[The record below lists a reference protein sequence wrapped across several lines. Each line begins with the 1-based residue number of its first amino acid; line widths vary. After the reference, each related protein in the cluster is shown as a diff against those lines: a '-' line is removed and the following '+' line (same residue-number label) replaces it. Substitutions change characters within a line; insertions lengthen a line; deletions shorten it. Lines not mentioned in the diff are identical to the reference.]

1 LSRGVFLED
10 GGTVNN
16 ESGGA
21 ISGNGIG
28 VYVKGGSGAVT
39 NGGTISGGTASV
51 QFAGTGANSLTL
63 QTGSTLIGS
72 AYGSSAL
79 GATNALILQGHGT
92 ANNNFVNFNTLNAQ
106 GSGTWTLGGNSTF
119 GDSKVTTGAL
129 SVTGTL
135 NSSTFEIA
143 APAQFIDTGTVTVT
157 GAVTNAGALTID
169 GVTMSVIGAGGAFT
183 QSGGAT
189 TLLNGG
195 VLDPPNVNVN
205 SGFFGGSGGVVGNV
219 SVTDGE
225 IKAGAEPGGSLMVE
239 GDYSQNGG
247 EIVFDIDPNGMGG
260 FLETTLV
267 LDPSFT
273 IGISDTTF
281 VFDFLNYATASQ
293 FIADDLFTLNAFLG
307 LAGGGQFCTELNCAT
322 VLQDVSFSGDNWI
335 FSGFDPATG
344 AISAQAVP
352 ESGIWALM
360 LTGFLGLS
368 WLGLRR
374 REAVAGYS
382 GDGI

>member
-1 LSRGVFLED
+1 MRCGRRHRSPFER
-10 GGTVNN
+10 
-16 ESGGA
+16 A
-21 ISGNGIG
+21 IRRAS
-28 VYVKGGSGAVT
+28 GSGV
-39 NGGTISGGTASV
+39 SV
-51 QFAGTGANSLTL
+51 LRC
-63 QTGSTLIGS
+63 
-72 AYGSSAL
+72 
-79 GATNALILQGHGT
+79 
-92 ANNNFVNFNTLNAQ
+92 
-106 GSGTWTLGGNSTF
+106 
-119 GDSKVTTGAL
+119 
-129 SVTGTL
+129 
-135 NSSTFEIA
+135 
-143 APAQFIDTGTVTVT
+143 
-157 GAVTNAGALTID
+157 
-169 GVTMSVIGAGGAFT
+169 
-183 QSGGAT
+183 
-189 TLLNGG
+189 
-195 VLDPPNVNVN
+195 
-205 SGFFGGSGGVVGNV
+205 V

-225 IKAGAEPGGSLMVE
+225 IKAGAEPGGSLTVE

-273 IGISDTTF
+273 IGISDTTS

-307 LAGGGQFCTELNCAT
+307 LASGGQFCTELNCAT
-322 VLQDVSFSGDNWI
+322 VLQAVSFSGDNWM

-352 ESGIWALM
+352 ESGTWALM

-368 WLGLRR
+368 WRGLRR